1 MNERPIG
8 PRAMLARIKQNVS
21 RKLAGEVGSR
31 MVSLALN
38 VALAQ
43 GLGKATYGRYTF
55 AYAFAGIAAM
65 CGELGLNTLLTREIA
80 RDRASAAAT
89 VRAFAPLR
97 ILTVSAVAVLTL
109 AIAVLSADADR
120 LPEIALLS
128 VFMAGNTLLDYHC
141 AILSAHER
149 MGEEALVRIGART
162 AVGLL
167 GIGAILSG
175 ASLFPVLVALCGGN
189 FVAAL
194 GAGIARRRLGVPSF
208 ASPRGA
214 ELAPGRASLGRMLAD
229 GLPVA
234 AAWWTIV
241 LYFYMDSVV
250 LERMGFSDSA
260 LGQYGAA
267 HKILEAAQ
275 ALPLVLVGGL
285 FPIVAERAHG
295 GNARAA
301 APFFAQ
307 TARLS
312 IVLGVPLAAVGAI
325 LAAPVSRLLY
335 GDAYS
340 ETGKVLA
347 LLALGTP
354 FFFANLIAIYLFL
367 AVGLRWEAAI
377 LRGGACLLKLAIM
390 LSTVRTMGVAGAA
403 LSLLVVDAGL
413 FAVIAG
419 FRSVRGL
426 AEPGELFAFARV
438 AAVSAVGLLAY
449 TACETRPWTTQG
461 LAVGAVFLGG
471 YYLLG
476 RLDRTF
482 FGAAGSTT
490 GAPG

>member
-1 MNERPIG
+1 MSERPIG
-8 PRAMLARIKQNVS
+8 PNAMLARIKQNVS

-38 VALAQ
+38 VALTQ
-43 GLGKATYGRYTF
+43 GLGKAAYGRYTF

-80 RDRASAAAT
+80 RDRTSAAAT

-97 ILTVSAVAVLTL
+97 MLSVSAVAVVTL
-109 AIAVLSADADR
+109 AAAALSADAYR

-149 MGEEALVRIGART
+149 MGEEALVRIGVRT

-194 GAGIARRRLGVPSF
+194 GAGVARRRLGVPSL
-208 ASPRGA
+208 ASAREEA
-214 ELAPGRASLGRMLAD
+214 NVPGRASAGRMLAD
-229 GLPVA
+229 GLPFA

-241 LYFYMDSVV
+241 VYFYMDSVL
-250 LERMGFSDSA
+250 LERLGLSDSD

-275 ALPLVLVGGL
+275 AIPLVLVGGL

-301 APFFAQ
+301 APYFAQ
-307 TARLS
+307 TARAS
-312 IVLGVPLAAVGAI
+312 IVLGAPLAAVGAI

-340 ETGKVLA
+340 ETGRALA

-354 FFFANLIAIYLFL
+354 FFFANLIAIYFFL
-367 AVGLRWEAAI
+367 AVGLRWEAAL
-377 LRGGACLLKLAIM
+377 LRGGACLLKVFVILGA
-390 LSTVRTMGVAGAA
+390 VRTMGVAGAS
-403 LSLLVVDAGL
+403 LSLLVADAGL
-413 FAVIAG
+413 FAVIVV
-419 FRSVRGL
+419 FRRARGL
-426 AEPGELFAFARV
+426 AEPGELGVFARV
-438 AAVSAVGLLAY
+438 AAVSAMGLLAY
-449 TACETRPWTTQG
+449 TACEARPWTTQG

-471 YYLLG
+471 YYFLG

-482 FGAAGSTT
+482 FGVAGSTR